1 MFEFNIIMA
10 TQTELIS
17 RERALELLGITKVS
31 DERIGYRPI
40 QYDGGGFSRR
50 LNFQQCFTGLTPFLH
65 TSHKATN
72 IFSKKVI

>member
-40 QYDGGGFSRR
+40 QYDGGG
-50 LNFQQCFTGLTPFLH
+50 
-65 TSHKATN
+65 
-72 IFSKKVI
+72 V